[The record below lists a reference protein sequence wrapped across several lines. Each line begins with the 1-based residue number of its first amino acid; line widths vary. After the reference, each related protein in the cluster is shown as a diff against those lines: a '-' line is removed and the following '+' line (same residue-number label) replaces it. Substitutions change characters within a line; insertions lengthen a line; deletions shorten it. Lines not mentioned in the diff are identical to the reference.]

1 LAHELNN
8 SLAPIK
14 SLAAS
19 LEAIVAR
26 EPLAEDW
33 QDDTQRGLSVIR
45 ARAESLTRFMDAY
58 SRLAKLPAPRRQ
70 AVDLAELVRRVIAL
84 DSRIRIAL
92 PTVNSLT
99 IQADADQI
107 EQLLINLLHNAT
119 DAVLESRVEA
129 AGLGAEEFPIAIQWR
144 PIGDE
149 VELTIVDSGRG
160 LANPANLF
168 VPFFTT
174 KPKGS
179 GIGLTLCRQ
188 IAEAH
193 GGSLSLENRSDR
205 SGCIARLRLPLK

>member
-129 AGLGAEEFPIAIQWR
+129 AGLGAEEFSIAIQWR
-144 PIGDE
+144 PIGDA
-149 VELTIVDSGRG
+149 GRG